1 MKIVFFSPIHES
13 FLHEK
18 FPAIQYV
25 RAEGSVVQALVTQ
38 ARPLGLIPVTPN
50 FLYFHLVPSNVCPLM
65 TEAKCFTD
73 VVDELI
79 Q

>member
-13 FLHEK
+13 FLRKK

-50 FLYFHLVPSNVCPLM
+50 FSISPLPSNVCPLM